1 MHVFLSK
8 LLYLSLIHGIYHF
21 KFKIGLIF
29 CNNITVVGALVGEQ
43 PPRGSTSNKIVIIII
58 SSSSSS
64 SSGSGLVVVVVLVV
78 VVEVYTTTF
87 NY

>member
-43 PPRGSTSNKIVIIII
+43 PPRGSTSNKIVIIIT
-58 SSSSSS
+58 SSSS
-64 SSGSGLVVVVVLVV
+64 SSGSDLVVVVVLVV

>member
-58 SSSSSS
+58 ISSSSSS
-64 SSGSGLVVVVVLVV
+64 FEEILL
-78 VVEVYTTTF
+78 TTMLTIK
-87 NY
+87 NTIYN